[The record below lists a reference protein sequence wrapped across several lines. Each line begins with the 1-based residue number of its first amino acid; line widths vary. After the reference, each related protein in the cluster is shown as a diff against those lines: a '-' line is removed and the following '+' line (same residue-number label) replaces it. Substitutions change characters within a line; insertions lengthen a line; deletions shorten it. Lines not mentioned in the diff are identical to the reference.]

1 MINYQ
6 VPLSESLHTHQGR
19 PRRQRIDPPSR
30 IVREIP
36 YRTEPADRTGVGK
49 PVAEGIVRTKYNAHA
64 IIRSRKAKRGY
75 VGIGLLVEQLG
86 LAPKDLV
93 RGLFWWGRG
102 LFWWGLVRYHSH
114 LPLLQ
119 PVPPYY
125 IARSILSHH
134 SFKTSARSSCWIP
147 NRHRDLPTKHCW
159 PGSGHCSKCAH
170 RHTSRCE
177 TLTFAVGPPPPPPW
191 SWPLP
196 REKAPMSWCH
206 LDRNCCQQSTLNLAL
221 TKKLCSPILSQRNL
235 KVPHLCKRART
246 QNQQSS
252 NSLLQDVCVLPSC
265 FHL

>member
-196 REKAPMSWCH
+196 REKAPIVM
-206 LDRNCCQQSTLNLAL
+206 
-221 TKKLCSPILSQRNL
+221 
-235 KVPHLCKRART
+235 VP
-246 QNQQSS
+246 
-252 NSLLQDVCVLPSC
+252 P
-265 FHL
+265 